1 MSKPF
6 DATLKD
12 LIRAYPADWL
22 AHVGERVTGAPEV
35 LSVELSTVSVS
46 ADALIRV
53 GGKVVHI
60 DVQSGPD
67 DSLAERMLVYNV
79 LAHRHSGLPVRSVVV
94 LLRANATRAGF
105 VDRVAY
111 EGLSFRFDVVRV
123 WELPAEDLLKAGV
136 GLMPLAVLGKPP
148 PGTTRE
154 TALPAQVARIA
165 ARAKAEAGN
174 RAGEVMTSA
183 FILAGMHT
191 EPDLLEAIFKGAGAM
206 IESSAFQVMEKWAK
220 ERYAR
225 EVILQMGTAK
235 FGDPTEEQAARLEKI
250 DNLPRLTRMMVK
262 FTHIDSWDA
271 LFRVR

>member
-22 AHVGERVTGAPEV
+22 AHVGERVTAPPEV
-35 LSVELSTVSVS
+35 LSVELSTVTAA

-53 GGKVVHI
+53 GRKVVHI
-60 DVQSGPD
+60 DVESGPD
-67 DSLAERMLVYNV
+67 DSLAERMLLYNV

-94 LLRANATRAGF
+94 LLRSNATRAGF
-105 VDRVAY
+105 TDRVAY

-123 WELPAEDLLKAGV
+123 WELPADDLLNAGV

-154 TALPAQVARIA
+154 TALPGQVARIA
-165 ARAKAEAGN
+165 ARAKAEAGD

-191 EPDLLEAIFKGAGAM
+191 EPDLLEAVFKGAGAM
-206 IESSAFQVMEKWAK
+206 YESSAFQVVEKWAK
-220 ERYAR
+220 ERQTR
-225 EVILQMGTAK
+225 EILLEQGTAK
-235 FGDPTEEQAARLEKI
+235 FGAPTEEQAARLEKI
-250 DNLPRLTRMMVK
+250 DGLPRLKRMAVK
-262 FTHIDSWDA
+262 LLSVDSWDA
-271 LFRVR
+271 LLRVR

>member
-22 AHVGERVTGAPEV
+22 AQVGERVTAPPEV
-35 LSVELSTVSVS
+35 LSVELSTVTAA

-53 GGKVVHI
+53 GRRVVHI
-60 DVQSGPD
+60 DVESGPD
-67 DSLAERMLVYNV
+67 DSLAERMLLYNV
-79 LAHRHSGLPVRSVVV
+79 LAHRHTGLPVRSVVV
-94 LLRANATRAGF
+94 LLRSNAARAGF
-105 VDRVAY
+105 TGRVAY
-111 EGLSFRFDVVRV
+111 EGLSFRLDVVRV
-123 WELPAEDLLKAGV
+123 WEVPADALLEAGV

-165 ARAKAEAGN
+165 ARARAEAGP

-191 EPDLLEAIFKGAGAM
+191 GPDLLEAIFKGAGAM
-206 IESSAFQVMEKWAK
+206 YESSAFQVVEKWAK

-225 EVILQMGTAK
+225 EVLLQMGTAK
-235 FGDPTEEQAARLEKI
+235 FGEPTEEQAARLEKI
-250 DNLPRLTRMMVK
+250 DSLPRLTRMMVK
-262 FTHIDSWDA
+262 FTNIDSWDA
-271 LFRVR
+271 LLRVR